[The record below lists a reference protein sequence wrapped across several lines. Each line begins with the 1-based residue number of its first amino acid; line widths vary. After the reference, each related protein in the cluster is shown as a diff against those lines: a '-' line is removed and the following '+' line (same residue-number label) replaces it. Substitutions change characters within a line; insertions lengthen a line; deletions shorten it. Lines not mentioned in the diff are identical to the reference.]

1 MIYINKEELFVC
13 RCLSKGIRGQQ
24 IKMDDNI
31 NIEVFEEIIFKHDI
45 SPIIYKA
52 LGKEATSRLKTN
64 CMGLNLYTKKQREL
78 YLLIIDKIYKNNID
92 IIVFK
97 GIIMQQYY
105 PINLMRTMGDLDF
118 IIKEKD
124 YANIKEIL
132 EQFNFII
139 IKQDPQHITFK
150 NSQNISIEVHFKL
163 IDNKKMNNKFKVF
176 ENFWEKTRII
186 NIEGIQIRT
195 LNTEETLAYLL
206 LHLLNHKY
214 GAGFGLRQLCDLVV
228 FLEKEKISINT
239 LKKIADKIH
248 VVNFTEVILQICN
261 DLLDYRYNYDNTK
274 IVQKYKY
281 LMIKD
286 IISGGVHGLNDKKN
300 VIRTTN
306 TKIMIS
312 PMELIRELNLS
323 NKFCILYP
331 FLLIYRNIKRAI
343 NSNISIRDWI
353 KYKVFNGKDKDR
365 DKMLLWIFDK

>member
-13 RCLSKGIRGQQ
+13 RCLSKGLRGQQ

-31 NIEVFEEIIFKHDI
+31 NKEIFEEIIFKHDI

-64 CMGLNLYTKKQREL
+64 CIGLNLYTKNQREL
-78 YLLIIDKIYKNNID
+78 YLFIINEIYKNNID

-97 GIIMQQYY
+97 GIIMQEYY
-105 PINLMRTMGDLDF
+105 PVNIMRTMGDLDF
-118 IIKEKD
+118 IVQEKD
-124 YANIKEIL
+124 YSNIKEIL
-132 EQFNFII
+132 EQFNFMIK
-139 IKQDPQHITFK
+139 KQDPQHITFK
-150 NSQNISIEVHFKL
+150 NNQNISIEVHLKL
-163 IDNKKMNNKFKVF
+163 IDNKKMNNRVEVF
-176 ENFWEKTRII
+176 GNFWEKTKVI

-195 LNTEETLAYLL
+195 LNTEDTLAYLL

-248 VVNFTEVILQICN
+248 AVNFTEVILQICN
-261 DLLDYRYNYDNTK
+261 DLLDYRYNYFNTK
-274 IVQKYKY
+274 VVQKYKE
-281 LMIKD
+281 LMIKE
-286 IISGGVHGLNDKKN
+286 IINGGVHGLSDKEN

-306 TKIMIS
+306 TKIIIS
-312 PMELIRELNLS
+312 PIELIRELDLS
-323 NKFCILYP
+323 NNACVLYP
-331 FLLIYRNIKRAI
+331 LLLIYRNIKRAI
-343 NSNISIRDWI
+343 NSNISIKDWI
-353 KYKVFNGKDKDR
+353 KYKVINRNDKDR